1 MNIMNICNKLGY
13 IDMNKIID
21 LPEPFIFVTAGRGT
35 GKTYG
40 ALDTVIDRKMPALFM
55 RRTQAQLDTIN
66 KLEFAPIKPVC
77 DDRGLSYDCASIN
90 KNCAGYYISEDKK
103 PLIITAALST
113 ISNLRGFDASDRE
126 IIIYDEFIPERH
138 EKTIRNE
145 CDAFLN
151 AYETVNRNRELKGNK
166 PVKVICLANSNDIMN
181 PIYTGLR
188 LIDTAAKMLEK
199 GQEVYRD
206 SRRGLALIMPQHSPI
221 SDRKNDTALYKLA
234 GDGDFADMA
243 LKNVFSNAQSL
254 FVVKK
259 PLIEFILKYQI
270 GELCIYKH
278 KSNGTFYVSLHASG
292 TPDKKYPASDEGYSM
307 ARREISMVAVQYFRQ
322 KIYFENIYAQALFFK
337 VFI

>member
-1 MNIMNICNKLGY
+1 MNIYNKLGY

-40 ALDTVIDRKMPALFM
+40 ALDTVIDRKMPTLFM

-77 DDRGLSYDCASIN
+77 DDRGLSYDCTPIN

-138 EKTIRNE
+138 EKAIRNE

-206 SRRGLALIMPQHSPI
+206 QRRGLALIMPQHSPI

-254 FVVKK
+254 FIVKK

-292 TPDKKYPASDEGYSM
+292 TPDKKYPASEEGYSM
-307 ARREISMVAVQYFRQ
+307 ARRDISLVAVQYFRQ
-322 KIYFENIYAQALFFK
+322 KIFFENIYAQALFFK